1 MARATAPAP
10 GRPPE
15 RRSSAAGEAW
25 NAERLRADFPILTR
39 QVRGRPLVY
48 LDNAATAQKPRAV
61 IESIARY
68 YETFN
73 ANVHR
78 GVHRL
83 SEEATDE
90 YERVRG
96 LAARFF
102 NVATNEMVFT
112 AGTTAGLN
120 LVAQSYGGLV
130 LAPGDEIVVSEME
143 HHSNL
148 VPWHLLAE
156 RTGTSVK
163 AIPVTSEGALDLDAF
178 ERLLSPRTRIV
189 AVTHA
194 SNVLGSVN
202 PINAIAQMA
211 HGVGAVVVVD
221 GAQAA
226 PHLRVDLRA
235 SDVDFYVCS
244 AHKLYGP
251 TGLGLLYGKRALL
264 EAMPPWQGGGG
275 MIAEVHV
282 DRSTYALPPERF
294 EAGTPPIAEVT
305 ALGATLDYL
314 LRWNWDA
321 LVAYEQD
328 LAALAVRRLGEVPGV
343 RVLAADADRVS
354 VISFVLDGVHPHD
367 VGTILDSH
375 GIAVRAGHH
384 CCQPLM
390 RRFGVP
396 ATVRASFG
404 AYNLPAEIGALVTGL
419 HEARRVFGSGGAA
432 R

>member
-1 MARATAPAP
+1 MTRATAPAP
-10 GRPPE
+10 ERPSD
-15 RRSSAAGEAW
+15 RRSAGAPAPW
-25 NAERLRADFPILTR
+25 NAEKLRADFPILTR
-39 QVRGRPLVY
+39 EIRGRPLVY
-48 LDNAATAQKPRAV
+48 LDNAATAQKPRPV
-61 IESIARY
+61 IESISRY

-90 YERVRG
+90 YERVRR
-96 LAARFF
+96 LAAEFF
-102 NVATNEMVFT
+102 GVSSSEIVFT
-112 AGTTAGLN
+112 AGTTAGIN
-120 LVAQSYGGLV
+120 LVAQSYGAAALR
-130 LAPGDEIVVSEME
+130 PGDQIVVSEME

-156 RTGTSVK
+156 RAGASIR
-163 AIPVTSEGALDLDAF
+163 AIPVTESGALDLAEY
-178 ERLLSPRTRIV
+178 ERLLTPRTRIV

-211 HGVGAVVVVD
+211 HEVGAVVVVD

-251 TGLGLLYGKRALL
+251 TGIGLLFGKRALL

-282 DRSTYALPPERF
+282 DRSTYAMPPERF
-294 EAGTPPIAEVT
+294 EAGTPAIAEVVG
-305 ALGATLDYL
+305 LGATLDYVT
-314 LRWNWDA
+314 RWDWES
-321 LVAYEQD
+321 LVAYEQT
-328 LAALAVRRLGEVPGV
+328 LAAEALQQLADVPGV
-343 RVLAADADRVS
+343 RVLGADADRVS
-354 VISFVLDGVHPHD
+354 VISFVLEGIHPHD

-390 RRFGVP
+390 RKFGVS

-404 AYNLPAEIGALVTGL
+404 AYNVPREIDALIGGL
-419 HEARRVFGSGGAA
+419 HEARRVFGS
-432 R
+432 

>member
-10 GRPPE
+10 ERPSD
-15 RRSSAAGEAW
+15 RRAAGAPAPW
-25 NAERLRADFPILTR
+25 NAETVRADFPILTR
-39 QVRGRPLVY
+39 EIRGRPLVY
-48 LDNAATAQKPRAV
+48 LDNAATAQKPRTV
-61 IESIARY
+61 IDSISRY

-90 YERVRG
+90 YERVRRI
-96 LAARFF
+96 AAAFF
-102 NVATNEMVFT
+102 GVSPHEMIFT
-112 AGTTAGLN
+112 SGTTGGLN
-120 LVAQSYGGLV
+120 LVAQSYGAAALR
-130 LAPGDEIVVSEME
+130 PGDEIVVSEME

-156 RTGTSVK
+156 RTGASIK
-163 AIPVTSEGALDLDAF
+163 AISVTEAGALDLGEY
-178 ERLLSPRTRIV
+178 ERLLTPRTRIV

-211 HGVGAVVVVD
+211 HEVGAVLVVD

-251 TGLGLLYGKRALL
+251 TGIGLLFGKRALL

-282 DRSTYALPPERF
+282 DRSTYAMPPERF
-294 EAGTPPIAEVT
+294 EAGTPPIAEVVG
-305 ALGATLDYL
+305 LGATLDYIS
-314 LRWNWDA
+314 NWDWDS
-321 LVAYEQD
+321 LVAYEQK
-328 LAALAVRRLGEVPGV
+328 LAAEALQQLAEVPGV
-343 RVLAADADRVS
+343 RVLGADADRVS
-354 VISFVLDGVHPHD
+354 VISFVLDGIHPHD
-367 VGTILDSH
+367 VGTILDTH

-390 RRFGVP
+390 RKFGIS

-404 AYNLPAEIGALVTGL
+404 AYNVSREIGTLITGL
-419 HEARRVFGSGGAA
+419 HEARRVFGS
-432 R
+432 